1 MADTKQQK
9 NADRAKNT
17 GSSRKGTASG
27 GHSGKSRMSVRR
39 RRVIIQLIAGIGAVI
54 LVIAAIWLFLDRR
67 TFRDYEVESTSSQ
80 EDTVSTNYVEID
92 GKVFRYS
99 AESASMVNDKQEI
112 LWTTTYDMQNPIA
125 DICDKTAVVADKGGT
140 SMTVFNTDGVLG
152 NITTS
157 YNIEKVRVAG
167 QGVVA
172 AILDGGDDTW
182 INFYASD
189 GTLIAENQTRVD
201 EPGYPMDIAVS
212 PDGLIIMV
220 TYQFVEGSKTN
231 SYVAFYNFGTVGQS
245 QIDNIVSGYTY
256 EGVVIPQIQYL
267 SSGLAVAFRDDG
279 FTIYEGKQIP
289 KESKSVQVDK
299 EIVST
304 FYDEKHIGLVFKD
317 EGEDK
322 TYKLEIYG
330 TNGNKMYERS
340 FNIPYTEIKM
350 TDGYIVMYNS
360 NQVCVVN
367 DRGKEK
373 FNGTID
379 EGTIRDFFKIGW
391 NRYMLILDNGVS
403 VIKLT

>member
-9 NADRAKNT
+9 NAGRAKNT

-27 GHSGKSRMSVRR
+27 GRSGKSRMSARR

>member
-1 MADTKQQK
+1 MTDTKQQK
-9 NADRAKNT
+9 NAGRAKNT

-27 GHSGKSRMSVRR
+27 GRSGKSRMSVRR

>member
-1 MADTKQQK
+1 MANTKQQK
-9 NADRAKNT
+9 SGGRQK
-17 GSSRKGTASG
+17 GSESSRTRQR
-27 GHSGKSRMSVRR
+27 SGKRSVSERKR
-39 RRVIIQLIAGIGAVI
+39 KVVIQFICGIGAVI
-54 LVIAAIWLFLDRR
+54 LAIIAIWLFLDRR
-67 TFRDYEVESTSSQ
+67 TFRNYEVESTSSQ
-80 EDTVSTNYVEID
+80 EDTVSTKYVEMN

-99 AESASMVNDKQEI
+99 TESASMVNNKQEI
-112 LWTTTYDMQNPIA
+112 LWTVTYEMQNPIA
-125 DICDKTAVVADKGGT
+125 DICEETAVVADKGGT
-140 SMTVFNTDGVLG
+140 NITVFNMEGVTG
-152 NITTS
+152 DIKTS
-157 YNIEKVRVAG
+157 YNIEKVRVAS

-201 EPGYPMDIAVS
+201 EPGYPMDMAVS

-231 SYVAFYNFGTVGQS
+231 SYVAFYNFGTAGQS

-256 EGVVIPQIQYL
+256 EGVVIPQVQYL
-267 SSGLAVAFRDDG
+267 SKDLSVAFRDDG

-304 FYDEKHIGLVFKD
+304 FYDENHIGLVFKD

-322 TYKLEIYG
+322 MYKLEVYG
-330 TNGNKMYERS
+330 TNGDKMYERS

-360 NQVCVVN
+360 NQACVIN
-367 DRGKEK
+367 DRGREK

-379 EGTIRDFFKIGW
+379 EGTVRDFFKIGW
-391 NRYMLILDNGVS
+391 NRYMLVLDNGVS